1 MVTAYSFIRF
11 NSIDSSRGSGKIGKK
26 IIEIKVISMSKVSR
40 RNMLK
45 LSASTAVFS
54 LMGLPLINSA
64 AEESRTELPKKLKV
78 VVVGAHPDDPET
90 ACGGT
95 MALFAAEGHSVVSAY
110 LTRGEAGIRGKSY
123 EEASHI
129 RTNEALEA
137 CKILNARP
145 VFFSQIDG
153 SCEITADSYTE
164 IYDFFKTE
172 KPDIVF
178 THWPIDG
185 HRDHRIC
192 SILVYDAWLKLGK
205 TFKLYYFEVES
216 GGQTQNFSPTD
227 FVDISP
233 VIEKKH
239 AACNAHVS
247 QDMARVYREYH
258 EQMEK
263 FRGLQANCKYA
274 EAFIRHDQNP
284 SGLII

>member
-1 MVTAYSFIRF
+1 M
-11 NSIDSSRGSGKIGKK
+11 K
-26 IIEIKVISMSKVSR
+26 KVSR

-45 LSASTAVFS
+45 LSAPTVAFS

-64 AEESRTELPKKLKV
+64 IEQRGIELPKKLKI

-95 MALFAAEGHSVVSAY
+95 MALLANEGHDVISAY
-110 LTRGEAGIRGKSY
+110 LTRGEAGIKRKSY
-123 EEASHI
+123 EEAAQI
-129 RTNEALEA
+129 RSNEALKA
-137 CKILNARP
+137 CKILKARP

-164 IYDFFKTE
+164 MYEFFKAE
-172 KPDIVF
+172 NPDLVF

-192 SILVYDAWLKLGK
+192 SILVYDAWLKLNK
-205 TFKLYYFEVES
+205 AFNLFYFEVES
-216 GGQTQNFSPTD
+216 GGQTQNFPPTD
-227 FVDISP
+227 FVDISA
-233 VIEKKH
+233 VIETKH
-239 AACNAHVS
+239 AACNSHVS
-247 QDMARVYREYH
+247 QDMPRIYREYH

-284 SGLII
+284 KGPIL